1 LAEIMGRAVFRAAM
15 LGLEPALLD
24 LPATEVGAAPVEFT
38 DSDRLVDL
46 REQARQAGQRIAV
59 RAGEAVL
66 RRGRDL
72 TAKARAA
79 GENEPSPTWAELNG
93 QAYTIAQSNLYAAFC
108 WGRWQ
113 QLSLLSPE
121 SQTVLVADVIEDGRT
136 SGVCVALADIARST
150 GDPLWDTW
158 FPPNHPNCRTLVY
171 PVSIEDAQAASTTE
185 VDGTRPLPSPSY
197 RRNLGTG
204 PLADIVPVGT
214 DDPPWARRHLAAR
227 SAISNHSA

>member
-1 LAEIMGRAVFRAAM
+1 LSLRCWICPPLKSAQPRWSSPIPTVWSISANR
-15 LGLEPALLD
+15 LG
-24 LPATEVGAAPVEFT
+24 
-38 DSDRLVDL
+38 
-46 REQARQAGQRIAV
+46 RQASASPSVPERPSC
-59 RAGEAVL
+59 
-66 RRGRDL
+66 
-72 TAKARAA
+72 AA